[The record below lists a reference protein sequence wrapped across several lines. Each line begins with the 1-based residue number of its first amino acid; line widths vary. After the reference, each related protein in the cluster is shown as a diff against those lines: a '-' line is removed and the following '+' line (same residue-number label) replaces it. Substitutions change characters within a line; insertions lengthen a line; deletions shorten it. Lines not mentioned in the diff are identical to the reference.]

1 MTVLD
6 CGFLPPHARP
16 RLMTRLESP
25 TTTHK
30 ILARDDGATT
40 AYCIDSGGSFPGI
53 VFLPGLRSDMGGIKA
68 GALAVHCR
76 ENGQTL
82 TRFDYFGH
90 GASSG
95 DFRDGTIG
103 RWLGDAL
110 AVVDQLTSG
119 PQILVGSSMGCWI
132 GLLAALAR
140 PGRVAGFVGI
150 AGAPDFTEE
159 LIWGRLNE
167 EQRHRLR
174 AEGELLCGSAYES
187 GSVPFTWKLIEEGRR
202 HLLMGGPIALAC
214 PVRLFHGMADPD
226 VPYSTSL
233 RLAERL
239 SGTGVV
245 VELIEDGDHRMSR
258 EADLARLMAALDEL
272 SRRVRP

>member
-1 MTVLD
+1 
-6 CGFLPPHARP
+6 
-16 RLMTRLESP
+16 
-25 TTTHK
+25 
-30 ILARDDGATT
+30 
-40 AYCIDSGGSFPGI
+40 
-53 VFLPGLRSDMGGIKA
+53 MGGIKA